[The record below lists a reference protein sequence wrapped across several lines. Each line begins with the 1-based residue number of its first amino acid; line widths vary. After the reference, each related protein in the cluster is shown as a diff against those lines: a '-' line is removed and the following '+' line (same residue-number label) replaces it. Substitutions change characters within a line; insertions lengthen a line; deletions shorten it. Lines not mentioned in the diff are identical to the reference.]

1 MQKYLWKNGQKGWW
15 AMTEKRNEIW
25 KELKGEVLEALNF
38 LEEVTDERV
47 LEVIDRVLKTSRLRH
62 NISLDK
68 RCALR
73 LELFYSI
80 RKLDVLEQLLED
92 ETVTEIM
99 INGENGIFLER
110 EGTMEAFSEEKISKE
125 RLEELVVRITG
136 MSNRMINEASPL
148 TDARLGDGSRVHMAV
163 SPVALEG
170 PVITIRKFPK
180 KAITLED
187 LLEKESLSLEV
198 ADFLKRSVQAKY
210 NIFVS
215 GSTGSGKTTLLN
227 VLSDFIPKNERIITI
242 EDTAELQIRNLPNLV
257 RLEARNAVVEGC
269 KEISIRDL
277 LRASLRM
284 RPDRLVIGEVRGA
297 ETVDMLQAFNTGHP
311 GSMSTGHGNSTQDML
326 YRLETMVLMG
336 MDIPATAVR
345 RQLAS
350 GIDLMIHLGRLRDKR
365 RVLLEISEIEGCVN
379 GEILLNPIYGFQ
391 ETGIGKTGKVLGSWV
406 KVGELHHKEKLQM
419 AGLYDE
425 RL

>member
-1 MQKYLWKNGQKGWW
+1 MRKTKQTVW
-15 AMTEKRNEIW
+15 M
-25 KELKGEVLEALNF
+25 ELKEEVLEALNL
-38 LEEVTDERV
+38 LEEVTDEQV
-47 LEVIDRVLKTSRLRH
+47 LEVIDKVLKTSALSRAM
-62 NISLDK
+62 SLDE

-73 LELFYSI
+73 LELFHSI
-80 RKLDVLEQLLED
+80 RRLDILEELLED
-92 ETVTEIM
+92 DSVTEIM

-110 EGTMEAFSEEKISKE
+110 EGNLEAYTGGKISKE

-148 TDARLGDGSRVHMAV
+148 ADARLGDGSRVHVAI
-163 SPVALEG
+163 SPIALDG
-170 PVITIRKFPK
+170 IVVTIRKFPK
-180 KAITLED
+180 QAITLEE
-187 LLEKESLSLEV
+187 LLERESFNSEV
-198 ADFLKRSVQAKY
+198 AEFLEKAVKAKY

-242 EDTAELQIRNLPNLV
+242 EDTAELQIRNVANLV
-257 RLEARNAVVEGC
+257 RLEARSSVVEGC
-269 KEISIRDL
+269 KEITIRDL

-297 ETVDMLQAFNTGHP
+297 ETVDMLQAFNTGHQ
-311 GSMSTGHGNSTQDML
+311 GSLSTGHGNSTKDML

-336 MDIPATAVR
+336 MEIPAVAVR

-365 RVLLEISEIEGCVN
+365 RVLLEISEIAGYEN
-379 GEILLNPIYGFQ
+379 DEIMLNPIFLFEENGVDD
-391 ETGIGKTGKVLGSWV
+391 IGKILGTWK
-406 KVGELHHKEKLQM
+406 KVGELKHKEKLRM
-419 AGLYDE
+419 AGFLDD
-425 RL
+425 

>member
-1 MQKYLWKNGQKGWW
+1 MRKTKQTVW
-15 AMTEKRNEIW
+15 M
-25 KELKGEVLEALNF
+25 ELKEEVLEALNL
-38 LEEVTDERV
+38 LEEVTDEQV
-47 LEVIDRVLKTSRLRH
+47 LEVIDKVLKTSALSRAM
-62 NISLDK
+62 SLDE

-73 LELFYSI
+73 LELFHSI
-80 RKLDVLEQLLED
+80 RRLDILEELLED
-92 ETVTEIM
+92 DSVTEIM

-110 EGTMEAFSEEKISKE
+110 EGNLEAYTGGKISKE

-148 TDARLGDGSRVHMAV
+148 ADARLGDGSRVH
-163 SPVALEG
+163 VAIAPIALDG
-170 PVITIRKFPK
+170 IVVTIRKFPK
-180 KAITLED
+180 QAITLEE
-187 LLEKESLSLEV
+187 LLERESFNSEV
-198 ADFLKRSVQAKY
+198 AEFLEKAVKAKY

-242 EDTAELQIRNLPNLV
+242 EDTAELQIRNVANLV
-257 RLEARNAVVEGC
+257 RLEARNSVVEGC
-269 KEISIRDL
+269 KEITIRDL

-297 ETVDMLQAFNTGHP
+297 ETVDMLQAFNTGHQ
-311 GSMSTGHGNSTQDML
+311 GSLSTGHGNSTKDML

-336 MDIPATAVR
+336 MEIPAVAVR

-365 RVLLEISEIEGCVN
+365 RVLLEISEIAGYEN
-379 GEILLNPIYGFQ
+379 DEIMLNPIFLFE
-391 ETGIGKTGKVLGSWV
+391 ETGVDDTGKILGTWK
-406 KVGELHHKEKLQM
+406 KVGELKHKEKLRM
-419 AGLYDE
+419 AGFLDD
-425 RL
+425 

>member
-1 MQKYLWKNGQKGWW
+1 M
-15 AMTEKRNEIW
+15 RNTKQTVW
-25 KELKGEVLEALNF
+25 MELKEEVLEALNL
-38 LEEVTDERV
+38 LEEVTDEQV
-47 LEVIDRVLKTSRLRH
+47 LEVIDKVLKTSALSRAM
-62 NISLDK
+62 SLDE

-73 LELFYSI
+73 LELFHSI
-80 RKLDVLEQLLED
+80 RRLDILEELLED
-92 ETVTEIM
+92 DSVTEIM

-110 EGTMEAFSEEKISKE
+110 EGNLEAYTGGKISKE

-148 TDARLGDGSRVHMAV
+148 ADARLGDGSRVH
-163 SPVALEG
+163 VAIAPIALDG
-170 PVITIRKFPK
+170 IVVTIRKFPK
-180 KAITLED
+180 QAITLEE
-187 LLEKESLSLEV
+187 LLERESFNMEV
-198 ADFLKRSVQAKY
+198 ADFLEKAVKAKY

-242 EDTAELQIRNLPNLV
+242 EDTAELQIRNVANLV
-257 RLEARNAVVEGC
+257 RLEARSSVVEGC
-269 KEISIRDL
+269 KEITIRDL

-297 ETVDMLQAFNTGHP
+297 ETVDMLQAFNTGHQ
-311 GSMSTGHGNSTQDML
+311 GSLSTGHGNSTKDML

-336 MDIPATAVR
+336 MEIPAVAVR

-365 RVLLEISEIEGCVN
+365 RVLLEISEIAGYEN
-379 GEILLNPIYGFQ
+379 DEIMLNPIFLFE
-391 ETGIGKTGKVLGSWV
+391 ETGVDDIGKILGTWK
-406 KVGELHHKEKLQM
+406 KVGELKHKEKLRM
-419 AGLYDE
+419 AGFLDD
-425 RL
+425 

>member
-1 MQKYLWKNGQKGWW
+1 MRDTKQTVW
-15 AMTEKRNEIW
+15 I
-25 KELKGEVLEALNF
+25 ELKEEVLEALD
-38 LEEVTDERV
+38 LLDEVTDEQV
-47 LEVIDRVLKTSRLRH
+47 LEVIDKVLKTSVLSRTM
-62 NISLDK
+62 SLDE

-73 LELFYSI
+73 LELFHSI
-80 RKLDVLEQLLED
+80 RRLDVLEELLED
-92 ETVTEIM
+92 DSVTEIM

-110 EGTMEAFSEEKISKE
+110 EGNLEAYTGGKISKE

-148 TDARLGDGSRVHMAV
+148 ADARLGDGSRVH
-163 SPVALEG
+163 VAIAPIALDG
-170 PVITIRKFPK
+170 IVVTIRKFPK
-180 KAITLED
+180 QAITLEE
-187 LLEKESLSLEV
+187 LLERESFNMEV
-198 ADFLKRSVQAKY
+198 ADFLEKAVKAKY

-242 EDTAELQIRNLPNLV
+242 EDTAELQIRNVANLV
-257 RLEARNAVVEGC
+257 RLEARSSVVEGC
-269 KEISIRDL
+269 KEITIRDL

-297 ETVDMLQAFNTGHP
+297 ETVDMLQAFNTGHQ
-311 GSMSTGHGNSTQDML
+311 GSLSTGHGNSTKDML

-336 MDIPATAVR
+336 MEIPAVAVR

-365 RVLLEISEIEGCVN
+365 RVLLEISEIAGYEN
-379 GEILLNPIYGFQ
+379 DEIMLNPIFLFEENGVDD
-391 ETGIGKTGKVLGSWV
+391 IGKILGTWK
-406 KVGELHHKEKLQM
+406 KVGELKHKEKLRM
-419 AGLYDE
+419 AGFLDD
-425 RL
+425 

>member
-1 MQKYLWKNGQKGWW
+1 MRDTKQTVW
-15 AMTEKRNEIW
+15 I
-25 KELKGEVLEALNF
+25 ELKEEVLEALD
-38 LEEVTDERV
+38 LLDEVTDEQV
-47 LEVIDRVLKTSRLRH
+47 LEVIDKVLKTSVLSRTM
-62 NISLDK
+62 SLDE

-73 LELFYSI
+73 LDLFHSI
-80 RKLDVLEQLLED
+80 RRLDVLEELLED
-92 ETVTEIM
+92 DSVTEIM

-110 EGTMEAFSEEKISKE
+110 AGNLEAYTGGKISKE

-148 TDARLGDGSRVHMAV
+148 ADARLGDGSRVH
-163 SPVALEG
+163 VAIAPIALDG
-170 PVITIRKFPK
+170 IVVTIRKFPK
-180 KAITLED
+180 QAITLEE
-187 LLEKESLSLEV
+187 LLERESFNMEV
-198 ADFLKRSVQAKY
+198 ADFLEKAVKAKY

-242 EDTAELQIRNLPNLV
+242 EDTAELQIRNVANLV
-257 RLEARNAVVEGC
+257 RLEARSSVVEGC
-269 KEISIRDL
+269 KEITIRDL

-297 ETVDMLQAFNTGHP
+297 ETVDMLQAFNTGHQ
-311 GSMSTGHGNSTQDML
+311 GSLSTGHGNSTKDML

-336 MDIPATAVR
+336 MEIPAVAVR

-365 RVLLEISEIEGCVN
+365 RVLLEISEIAGYEN
-379 GEILLNPIYGFQ
+379 DEIMLNPIFLFE
-391 ETGIGKTGKVLGSWV
+391 ETGVDDIGKILGTWK
-406 KVGELHHKEKLQM
+406 KVGELKHKEKLRM
-419 AGLYDE
+419 AGFLDD
-425 RL
+425 